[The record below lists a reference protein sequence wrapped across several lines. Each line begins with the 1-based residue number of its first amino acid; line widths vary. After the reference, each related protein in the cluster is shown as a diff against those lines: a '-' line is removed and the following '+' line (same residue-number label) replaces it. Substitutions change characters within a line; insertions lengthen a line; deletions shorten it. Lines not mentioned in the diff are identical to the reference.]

1 MIQFLIF
8 AAIVTRCIA
17 IDTELNAYG
26 NSYSTEDVT
35 DGLLLNYNR
44 DITNKWNVDVDHISP
59 PINIPYWA
67 NNNENNQNNIN
78 PSYIFNN
85 YGFNDN
91 SYLNGGSIQS
101 DNNIL
106 PHSEIVPSLANYPG
120 PLFFPKKNNIF
131 HKEHR
136 VNDALFNTQRNF
148 YHDQI
153 QPIKIINLP
162 NNNNYPNLAEKTELS
177 NGNMRSNNNA
187 QRSGFQFKDVANII
201 SNNNAKQSGIHFKD
215 VVQEVL
221 LKKKINANVEDDIDE
236 TNNNNQHPFKT
247 GQELPVSNSYAR
259 FEDNIKSK
267 PVSEDIDYRQYDNKR
282 FKEPEDLSKQVY
294 VPEVFYKPRE
304 EVKNSI
310 KSKTQHSVSED
321 IDYRQHDNKR
331 LKEPENLSE
340 EVYEPTV
347 VYKPREEVKNS
358 IKSKA
363 QHSVSKDIDYR
374 QYDNKRLKEP
384 ENLSEVIYVPAVVH
398 KPREEVEKNNY
409 NGSPDSNRYKDS
421 KTLGRVGPST
431 NKDRN
436 LLSKNYDRNP
446 SNYPQHERRTNN
458 NYRNQQPRNNG
469 YRQNLKGNVPEAEDN
484 NYIAYLKRIIQV
496 IFSNKKYVA
505 DFLKNVNP
513 VKELFEPIYYE
524 LTNKGYEMNNDA
536 NIARPES
543 SYNHNNKEPE
553 IDIRSLNR
561 PKYMRNA
568 ASIVDLRVQQ
578 HPVLGNDDDENIY
591 NENIAYTVK
600 SNNPQIQR
608 FQRNIATI
616 DNLAVPSDYT
626 LEYGG
631 HIEKNPG
638 NLEYGINPPQEST
651 KQDEEPNK
659 PKLEYG
665 SFYTVGTLMPVKR
678 VPPPYVLPEYRRHN
692 GSYNDEV
699 Q

>member
-1 MIQFLIF
+1 MQYTSESCFK
-8 AAIVTRCIA
+8 
-17 IDTELNAYG
+17 
-26 NSYSTEDVT
+26 ST
-35 DGLLLNYNR
+35 
-44 DITNKWNVDVDHISP
+44 

-67 NNNENNQNNIN
+67 NNENNQNNIN

-85 YGFNDN
+85 YGLNDN

-101 DNNIL
+101 NNNIL
-106 PHSEIVPSLANYPG
+106 PHSEIVPNLANYPE
-120 PLFFPKKNNIF
+120 PLFFPKKSNIF

-136 VNDALFNTQRNF
+136 VTDALFNTQRDF

-162 NNNNYPNLAEKTELS
+162 NNNNYPNGAAKTELS

-187 QRSGFQFKDVANII
+187 HRSGLHFKDVTNII

-221 LKKKINANVEDDIDE
+221 LKKKNNANVEDDIDE
-236 TNNNNQHPFKT
+236 TNNSNQHPFKT

-267 PVSEDIDYRQYDNKR
+267 PVSEDIDYRQYDNKS

-304 EVKNSI
+304 EVKNNI
-310 KSKTQHSVSED
+310 KSKAQHSVSED
-321 IDYRQHDNKR
+321 LDYRQHDNKR

-340 EVYEPTV
+340 EVY
-347 VYKPREEVKNS
+347 
-358 IKSKA
+358 
-363 QHSVSKDIDYR
+363 
-374 QYDNKRLKEP
+374 
-384 ENLSEVIYVPAVVH
+384 VPAVVY
-398 KPREEVEKNNY
+398 KLREEVEKNNY
-409 NGSPDSNRYKDS
+409 NESPESNSHKDS
-421 KTLGRVGPST
+421 KSHGRVGPST
-431 NKDRN
+431 SKDRN

-446 SNYPQHERRTNN
+446 SNYPQKERRTN

-469 YRQNLKGNVPEAEDN
+469 YRQNLKGNVAEVEDN

-561 PKYMRNA
+561 PKYVRNA

-578 HPVLGNDDDENIY
+578 HPVLGNDGDENIY
-591 NENIAYTVK
+591 NENIAYTVN

-608 FQRNIATI
+608 SHRNIATV
-616 DNLAVPSDYT
+616 DNIAVPSDYT
-626 LEYGG
+626 LEYSGQ
-631 HIEKNPG
+631 IENNPG
-638 NLEYGINPPQEST
+638 NLEYGINPPQESM

-665 SFYTVGTLMPVKR
+665 SFYTVGTLMPLKR
-678 VPPPYVLPEYRRHN
+678 VPPPYILPEYRRHN
-692 GSYNDEV
+692 GSYIDEV